1 MRNEYEKTVL
11 RLLAG
16 RDFIATEEVAGLIGA
31 SPATARRL
39 INRLAENPAFC
50 GGCTAESGR
59 CRPNR
64 TRRFR
69 SDCGNSG
76 SAKRSACSRRR
87 R

>member
-39 INRLAENPAFC
+39 INRLAENKS
-50 GGCTAESGR
+50 E
-59 CRPNR
+59 
-64 TRRFR
+64 
-69 SDCGNSG
+69 
-76 SAKRSACSRRR
+76 AKRS
-87 R
+87 